1 MFLKIKD
8 LPVSQFMT
16 AYPISVESNA
26 SFKIAV
32 DLINA
37 YQNNLGFHMCL
48 IGGKSSN
55 YDFRYRRTTLSGLV

>member
-16 AYPISVESNA
+16 AYTISVPSNA
-26 SFKIAV
+26 SFKTTV

-37 YQNNLGFHMCL
+37 YQ
-48 IGGKSSN
+48 KSLRFSHV
-55 YDFRYRRTTLSGLV
+55 SHWKEIK

>member
-16 AYPISVESNA
+16 AYPISVESNV
-26 SFKIAV
+26 SFKTAV

-37 YQNNLGFHMCL
+37 YQ
-48 IGGKSSN
+48 KSLEFSHV
-55 YDFRYRRTTLSGLV
+55 SHWKEIK